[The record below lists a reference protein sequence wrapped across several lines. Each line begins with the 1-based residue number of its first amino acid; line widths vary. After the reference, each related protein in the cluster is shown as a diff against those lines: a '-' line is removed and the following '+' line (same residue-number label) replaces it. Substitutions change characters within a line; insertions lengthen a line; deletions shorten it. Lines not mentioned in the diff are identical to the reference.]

1 MKSQFPVM
9 IDKVTHKKVKLMSAV
24 SEKSMGDI
32 IRIAVG
38 KLDMKEFGLTEPS
51 IAVSSKKVPKANKSK
66 QEK

>member
-1 MKSQFPVM
+1 
-9 IDKVTHKKVKLMSAV
+9 MSAV

>member
-9 IDKVTHKKVKLMSAV
+9 IDKVTHKQVKMMSAA

-38 KLDMKEFGLTEPS
+38 SLDVKEFGLTEPS
-51 IAVSSKKVPKANKSK
+51 IAVSSKKVSKAKKSK
-66 QEK
+66 